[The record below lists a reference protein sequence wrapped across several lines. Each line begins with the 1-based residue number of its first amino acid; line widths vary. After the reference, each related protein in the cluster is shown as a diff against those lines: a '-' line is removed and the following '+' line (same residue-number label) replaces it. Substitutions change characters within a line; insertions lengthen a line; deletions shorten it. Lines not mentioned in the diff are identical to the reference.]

1 MQEMQDFL
9 RGRAIRTQAIPEQ
22 LEFIDVMPRNPSGK
36 ITKNVLRERYGGSA
50 MSARALDDVTSSLG
64 YGVYDADTHYYEPYD
79 AFTRHIDPEFRDRAV
94 HSRPDARAVNARGS
108 ATSRC
113 ASSPCTPKTSSARP
127 ARCATCSSTPT
138 SPPPATRSVP
148 RRCRAATFPRS
159 WTATPRLAF
168 MDEQGIAASLVFPSV
183 GVTVEHEMRHDPP
196 AAMANF
202 VAFNKW
208 LEEDWGLHGR
218 IIGVPLLSLL
228 DIDLAVIE
236 LDRVLARGARAVY
249 LRPSPVYGRSPVD
262 PVFDPFWSRI
272 DEAGIPVVMHNSQH
286 ELQRAR
292 LGALG
297 RRPAPK
303 VSDIS
308 PLQWY
313 LGMTDRPIADM
324 LAALVLHNL
333 FGRFPNVEVLSIE
346 NGCAWLAPLLAQLDH
361 AVALAA
367 TAAGSAARSTTC
379 RATSSRRS
387 SRCRRSPRK
396 TRSRWPAP
404 SGSSGCC
411 SAPTGR
417 IPKVSSAR
425 STSPTSSRRSTT
437 TASAP

>member
-1 MQEMQDFL
+1 
-9 RGRAIRTQAIPEQ
+9 
-22 LEFIDVMPRNPSGK
+22 
-36 ITKNVLRERYGGSA
+36 
-50 MSARALDDVTSSLG
+50 MSALALDAVTSSLG

-79 AFTRHIDPEFRDRAV
+79 AFTRHIDPKFRDRAV
-94 HSRPDARAVNARGS
+94 HSRPDAKGRQRPWFGDQPLRFLTVHPEDIVGAPGS
-108 ATSRC
+108 LRDVFEH
-113 ASSPCTPKTSSARP
+113 PNE
-127 ARCATCSSTPT
+127 STT
-138 SPPPATRSVP
+138 GYSI
-148 RRCRAATFPRS
+148 RAAPMSGRDVPAFMERD
-159 WTATPRLAF
+159 ARLVF

-236 LDRVLARGARAVY
+236 LDRVLARGARAIY

-272 DEAGIPVVMHNSQH
+272 DEAGVPVVMHNSNTSYN
-286 ELQRAR
+286 ELVSVHW
-292 LGALG
+292 GEG
-297 RRPAPK
+297 PAPK

-333 FGRFPNVEVLSIE
+333 FGRFPNVKVLSIE
-346 NGCAWLAPLLAQLDH
+346 NGSAWLAPLLAQLDH
-361 AVALAA
+361 AVALARHGRWLG
-367 TAAGSAARSTTC
+367 GSFDDLPSDILKAKLSVSPFPEEDPIALADTLGLERVLFGSDWPHPEGLERPLDFADKLAPLADADVRTVMRGNFARLFGL
-379 RATSSRRS
+379 
-387 SRCRRSPRK
+387 
-396 TRSRWPAP
+396 AP
-404 SGSSGCC
+404 
-411 SAPTGR
+411 
-417 IPKVSSAR
+417 
-425 STSPTSSRRSTT
+425 
-437 TASAP
+437 